1 MDYHACMTFTFHA
14 RFISTLKPT
23 LADGLAPRR
32 AIPVAAWAVLLCA
45 AALWAAPA
53 ASQTAPPA
61 PAAPQPAAST
71 PAAGTATAPVD
82 SSRLDS
88 ELFYQLMLGE
98 MNVTNGDAGTGFSLL
113 LDAARKT
120 NDARLYERALDIA
133 LAARSGDAALQ
144 ASRAWR
150 QAQPKSVLAS
160 ERLFQVLVAL
170 SRLPESVEPL
180 RSILAN
186 TAVDQRG
193 AAIGRSAATY
203 ARVAD
208 KKLAATTAEQA
219 LAEYITPTANPV
231 VAAQAWT
238 AIGRLRLAAADV
250 AGALDAAR
258 LGQTASPV
266 SEGPPLLALDIM
278 EPKQPLA
285 ETYVKRYLETDKPR
299 TEIRMV
305 YARVLLDNQRYNEA
319 TQQAQM
325 VTRDQ
330 PTYPEAWLVLGTL
343 QLQDNLLPA
352 ADTSLKRYVELAKAT
367 EGDNA
372 SAEASPER
380 QRGLTQAYLALAQ
393 VAEKR
398 NDFALAESWIAKID
412 SPQAL
417 ASAQNRRASILAKQ
431 GKMDEARKLIRAL
444 PDRSDEDVRMKV
456 LSEVELLRNNKQYKA
471 AYDLLQ
477 DTIAKR
483 PQDFDLL
490 YDQATLA
497 EKLER
502 YDEMERL
509 LRQLIAAKP
518 DSTQAYNALGYSLA
532 DRNVRLPEAKKLIE
546 KALELSPGDP
556 FITDSLGW
564 AEFRMGNT
572 AQAIQTLQKAYQGKA
587 DAEIAAH
594 LGEVYWASGQRSKAL
609 AIWKEGLLLNPEN
622 ETLLQTLKRLRVKL

>member
-1 MDYHACMTFTFHA
+1 
-14 RFISTLKPT
+14 
-23 LADGLAPRR
+23 
-32 AIPVAAWAVLLCA
+32 
-45 AALWAAPA
+45 
-53 ASQTAPPA
+53 
-61 PAAPQPAAST
+61 
-71 PAAGTATAPVD
+71 
-82 SSRLDS
+82 
-88 ELFYQLMLGE
+88 MLGE

-219 LAEYITPTANPV
+219 VAEYITPTANPV

-622 ETLLQTLKRLRVKL
+622 ETLLLTLKRLRVKL

>member
-1 MDYHACMTFTFHA
+1 MDYHAYMMSTFFA
-14 RFISTLKPT
+14 RFIPT
-23 LADGLAPRR
+23 LRQTVAQGSVTPRVV
-32 AIPVAAWAVLLCA
+32 PTAAWAGLFCA
-45 AALWAAPA
+45 AAMWAAPA
-53 ASQTAPPA
+53 TSQTAPTVPKPTA
-61 PAAPQPAAST
+61 TTAEAST
-71 PAAGTATAPVD
+71 TTAPID
-82 SSRLDS
+82 SSKLDS
-88 ELFYQLMLGE
+88 DLFYQLMLSE
-98 MNVTNGDAGTGFSLL
+98 MNVVNGDAGTGFSLM

-186 TAVDQRG
+186 TPADQRG
-193 AAIGRSAATY
+193 LVIGRSAATY

-208 KKLAATTAEQA
+208 KKLAANTAEQA
-219 LAEYITPTANPV
+219 LAEYTTPTANPL

-238 AIGRLRLAAADV
+238 AIGRLRLAAADIP
-250 AGALDAAR
+250 GALDAAR

-299 TEIRMV
+299 AEIRMV
-305 YARVLLDNQRYNEA
+305 YARVLLDNQRYTEA
-319 TQQAQM
+319 TQQAQI
-325 VTRDQ
+325 VTRTQ
-330 PTYPEAWLVLGTL
+330 PTYPDAWLVLGTL

-352 ADTSLKRYVELAKAT
+352 ADTSLKKYVELATAT
-367 EGDNA
+367 EGE
-372 SAEASPER
+372 EASPER

-444 PDRSDEDVRMKV
+444 PDRSDEDIRMKV
-456 LSEVELLRNNKQYKA
+456 LSEVQLLRDNKQYKP

-477 DTIAKR
+477 ETIAKR

-509 LRQLIAAKP
+509 LRRMIAAKP
-518 DSTQAYNALGYSLA
+518 DSSQAYNALGYSLA
-532 DRNVRLPEAKKLIE
+532 DRKVRLPEAKQLIE

-564 AEFRMGNT
+564 AEFRMGNN
-572 AQAIQTLQKAYQGKA
+572 AQAIQTLLKAYQGKA

-594 LGEVYWASGQRSKAL
+594 LGEVYWATGQRSKAL
-609 AIWKEGLLLNPEN
+609 AIWKEGALLNPEN

>member
-1 MDYHACMTFTFHA
+1 MDYHACMTFTYLA
-14 RFISTLKPT
+14 RFIPTLKPAAT
-23 LADGLAPRR
+23 RGTAPQH
-32 AIPVAAWAVLLCA
+32 AMPVAAWAGLLCA
-45 AALWAAPA
+45 AVVWATPA
-53 ASQTAPPA
+53 ASQTTPTAPKPT
-61 PAAPQPAAST
+61 ASA
-71 PAAGTATAPVD
+71 PAAGTATAPPVD
-82 SSRLDS
+82 SSKLDS

-186 TAVDQRG
+186 TPVDQRG
-193 AAIGRSAATY
+193 VAIGRTAATY

-219 LAEYITPTANPV
+219 LGEYITPTANPV

-250 AGALDAAR
+250 TGALDAAR

-299 TEIRMV
+299 AEIRMV

-319 TQQAQM
+319 TQQAQI

-343 QLQDNLLPA
+343 QLQDNQLPA

-367 EGDNA
+367 EGESA

-444 PDRSDEDVRMKV
+444 PDRSDEDVRMKL
-456 LSEVELLRNNKQYKA
+456 LSEVELLRNNKQYKP

-477 DTIAKR
+477 ETIAKR
-483 PQDFDLL
+483 PQDYDLL

-497 EKLER
+497 EKLQR
-502 YDEMERL
+502 FDEMERL

-532 DRNVRLPEAKKLIE
+532 DRSVRLPEAKKLIE

-572 AQAIQTLQKAYQGKA
+572 TQAIQTLQKAYQGKA

-594 LGEVYWASGQRSKAL
+594 LGEVYWATGQRSKAL
-609 AIWKEGLLLNPEN
+609 AIWKEGMLLNPEN

>member
-1 MDYHACMTFTFHA
+1 
-14 RFISTLKPT
+14 
-23 LADGLAPRR
+23 
-32 AIPVAAWAVLLCA
+32 
-45 AALWAAPA
+45 
-53 ASQTAPPA
+53 
-61 PAAPQPAAST
+61 
-71 PAAGTATAPVD
+71 
-82 SSRLDS
+82 
-88 ELFYQLMLGE
+88 MLGE
-98 MNVTNGDAGTGFSLL
+98 MNVTSGDAGTGFSLM

-186 TAVDQRG
+186 TPVDQRG
-193 AAIGRSAATY
+193 VAIARSAATY

-208 KKLAATTAEQA
+208 KKLAASTAEQA
-219 LAEYITPTANPV
+219 LAEYITPAANPI

-238 AIGRLRLAAADV
+238 AIGRLRLAAADIT
-250 AGALDAAR
+250 GALDAAR

-285 ETYVKRYLETDKPR
+285 ETYVKRYLETAKPR
-299 TEIRMV
+299 AEIRMV
-305 YARVLLDNQRYNEA
+305 YARVLLDNQRYTEA
-319 TQQAQM
+319 TQQAQI

-330 PTYPEAWLVLGTL
+330 PTYPDAWLVLGTL

-352 ADTSLKRYVELAKAT
+352 ADTSLKKYVELATAT
-367 EGDNA
+367 EGE
-372 SAEASPER
+372 EASPER

-444 PDRSDEDVRMKV
+444 PDRSDEDVRMKI
-456 LSEVELLRNNKQYKA
+456 LSEVELLRNNKQYKP

-477 DTIAKR
+477 ETIAKR
-483 PQDFDLL
+483 PQDYDLL

-497 EKLER
+497 EKLQR
-502 YDEMERL
+502 FDEMERL

-532 DRNVRLPEAKKLIE
+532 DRSVRLPEAKKLIE

-572 AQAIQTLQKAYQGKA
+572 TQAIQTLQKAYQGKA

-594 LGEVYWASGQRSKAL
+594 LGEVYWATGQRSKAL
-609 AIWKEGLLLNPEN
+609 AIWKEGALLNPEN

>member
-1 MDYHACMTFTFHA
+1 M
-14 RFISTLKPT
+14 
-23 LADGLAPRR
+23 
-32 AIPVAAWAVLLCA
+32 
-45 AALWAAPA
+45 
-53 ASQTAPPA
+53 
-61 PAAPQPAAST
+61 

-572 AQAIQTLQKAYQGKA
+572 AQAIQTLQKAFQGKA

>member
-1 MDYHACMTFTFHA
+1 MDYHACMMFTYLA
-14 RFISTLKPT
+14 RFIPTLKPT
-23 LADGLAPRR
+23 AAHGTVPQR
-32 AIPVAAWAVLLCA
+32 AMPVAAWAGLLCA
-45 AALWAAPA
+45 AVVWATPA
-53 ASQTAPPA
+53 ASQTTPTAPKLT
-61 PAAPQPAAST
+61 AST
-71 PAAGTATAPVD
+71 PAAGTTTAPVD
-82 SSRLDS
+82 SSKLDS

-186 TAVDQRG
+186 TPVDQRG
-193 AAIGRSAATY
+193 VAIGRTAATY

-250 AGALDAAR
+250 TGALDAAR

-299 TEIRMV
+299 AEIRMV

-352 ADTSLKRYVELAKAT
+352 ADTSLKKYVELATAT
-367 EGDNA
+367 EGE
-372 SAEASPER
+372 EASPER

-456 LSEVELLRNNKQYKA
+456 LSEVELLRNNKQYKP

-477 DTIAKR
+477 ETIAKR
-483 PQDFDLL
+483 PQDYDLL

-497 EKLER
+497 EKLQR
-502 YDEMERL
+502 FDEMERL

-532 DRNVRLPEAKKLIE
+532 DRSVRLPEAKKLIE

-572 AQAIQTLQKAYQGKA
+572 TQAIQTLQKAFQGKA

-594 LGEVYWASGQRSKAL
+594 LGEVYWATGQRSKAL
-609 AIWKEGLLLNPEN
+609 AIWKEGMLLNPEN

>member
-1 MDYHACMTFTFHA
+1 
-14 RFISTLKPT
+14 
-23 LADGLAPRR
+23 
-32 AIPVAAWAVLLCA
+32 
-45 AALWAAPA
+45 
-53 ASQTAPPA
+53 
-61 PAAPQPAAST
+61 
-71 PAAGTATAPVD
+71 
-82 SSRLDS
+82 
-88 ELFYQLMLGE
+88 
-98 MNVTNGDAGTGFSLL
+98 
-113 LDAARKT
+113 
-120 NDARLYERALDIA
+120 
-133 LAARSGDAALQ
+133 
-144 ASRAWR
+144 
-150 QAQPKSVLAS
+150 
-160 ERLFQVLVAL
+160 
-170 SRLPESVEPL
+170 
-180 RSILAN
+180 
-186 TAVDQRG
+186 
-193 AAIGRSAATY
+193 
-203 ARVAD
+203 
-208 KKLAATTAEQA
+208 
-219 LAEYITPTANPV
+219 
-231 VAAQAWT
+231 
-238 AIGRLRLAAADV
+238 
-250 AGALDAAR
+250 
-258 LGQTASPV
+258 
-266 SEGPPLLALDIM
+266 
-278 EPKQPLA
+278 
-285 ETYVKRYLETDKPR
+285 
-299 TEIRMV
+299 V

-319 TQQAQM
+319 TQQAQI

-330 PTYPEAWLVLGTL
+330 PTYPDAWLVLGTL
-343 QLQDNLLPA
+343 QLQDNQLPA
-352 ADTSLKRYVELAKAT
+352 ADTSLKRYVELAAANAT
-367 EGDNA
+367 EGE
-372 SAEASPER
+372 EASPER

-398 NDFALAESWIAKID
+398 KDFALAESWIAKID

-456 LSEVELLRNNKQYKA
+456 LSEVELLRNNKQYKP

-477 DTIAKR
+477 ETIAKR

-532 DRNVRLPEAKKLIE
+532 DRSVRLPEAKKLIE

-572 AQAIQTLQKAYQGKA
+572 TQAIQTLQKAYQSKA

-594 LGEVYWASGQRSKAL
+594 LGEVYWVTGQRSKAL
-609 AIWKEGLLLNPEN
+609 AIWKEGMLLSPEN

>member
-71 PAAGTATAPVD
+71 PAAGTATSPVD

>member
-1 MDYHACMTFTFHA
+1 MDYHTCMTFIYFA
-14 RFISTLKPT
+14 RFIPTRHQTAVHGTLPQHT
-23 LADGLAPRR
+23 LPFA
-32 AIPVAAWAVLLCA
+32 VWAGLLCA
-45 AALWAAPA
+45 AVAWSVPA
-53 ASQTAPPA
+53 ASQTVPA
-61 PAAPQPAAST
+61 TPKTTTSTSAAST
-71 PAAGTATAPVD
+71 ATVPVD
-82 SSRLDS
+82 SSKLDG

-98 MNVTNGDAGTGFSLL
+98 MNVTNGDPGTGFSLL

-180 RSILAN
+180 RSILAS
-186 TAVDQRG
+186 TPADQRG
-193 AAIGRSAATY
+193 LAIARSAATY

-250 AGALDAAR
+250 TGALDAAR
-258 LGQTASPV
+258 LGQTASPTA
-266 SEGPPLLALDIM
+266 EGPPLLALDIM

-299 TEIRMV
+299 AEIRMV

-319 TQQAQM
+319 TQQAQI

-330 PTYPEAWLVLGTL
+330 PTYPDAWLVLGTL
-343 QLQDNLLPA
+343 QLQDNQLPA
-352 ADTSLKRYVELAKAT
+352 ADTSLKRYVELAAANAT
-367 EGDNA
+367 EGE
-372 SAEASPER
+372 EASPER

-398 NDFALAESWIAKID
+398 KDFALAESWIAKID

-456 LSEVELLRNNKQYKA
+456 LSEVELLRNNKQYKP

-477 DTIAKR
+477 ETIAKR

-518 DSTQAYNALGYSLA
+518 ESTQAYNALGYSLA
-532 DRNVRLPEAKKLIE
+532 DRGVRLPEAKKLIE

-572 AQAIQTLQKAYQGKA
+572 TQAIQTLQKAYQSKA

-594 LGEVYWASGQRSKAL
+594 LGEVYWVTGQRSKAL
-609 AIWKEGLLLNPEN
+609 AIWKEGMLLSPEN

>member
-1 MDYHACMTFTFHA
+1 
-14 RFISTLKPT
+14 
-23 LADGLAPRR
+23 
-32 AIPVAAWAVLLCA
+32 
-45 AALWAAPA
+45 
-53 ASQTAPPA
+53 
-61 PAAPQPAAST
+61 
-71 PAAGTATAPVD
+71 
-82 SSRLDS
+82 
-88 ELFYQLMLGE
+88 MLGE

-477 DTIAKR
+477 DTIDKR

>member
-1 MDYHACMTFTFHA
+1 M
-14 RFISTLKPT
+14 
-23 LADGLAPRR
+23 
-32 AIPVAAWAVLLCA
+32 WA
-45 AALWAAPA
+45 
-53 ASQTAPPA
+53 
-61 PAAPQPAAST
+61 T
-71 PAAGTATAPVD
+71 PAAGQTTPTAPKPIATAAEATTATAPVD
-82 SSRLDS
+82 SSKLDS

-186 TAVDQRG
+186 TPVDQRG
-193 AAIGRSAATY
+193 VAIARSAATY

-208 KKLAATTAEQA
+208 KKLAASTAEQA

-238 AIGRLRLAAADV
+238 AIGRLRLAAVDV
-250 AGALDAAR
+250 TGALDAAR
-258 LGQTASPV
+258 LGQTASAV

-299 TEIRMV
+299 AEIRMV
-305 YARVLLDNQRYNEA
+305 YARVLLDNQRYAEA
-319 TQQAQM
+319 TQQAQI

-330 PTYPEAWLVLGTL
+330 PTYPDAWLVLGTL
-343 QLQDNLLPA
+343 QLQDNQLPT
-352 ADTSLKRYVELAKAT
+352 ADTSLKKYVELATAT
-367 EGDNA
+367 EGE
-372 SAEASPER
+372 EASPER

-456 LSEVELLRNNKQYKA
+456 LSEVELLRNNKQYKP

-477 DTIAKR
+477 ETIAKR
-483 PQDFDLL
+483 PQDYDLL

-497 EKLER
+497 EKLQR
-502 YDEMERL
+502 FDEMERL

-532 DRNVRLPEAKKLIE
+532 DRSVRLPEAKKLIE

-572 AQAIQTLQKAYQGKA
+572 TQAIQTLQKAYQGKA

-594 LGEVYWASGQRSKAL
+594 LGEVYWATGQRSKAL
-609 AIWKEGLLLNPEN
+609 AIWKEGLLLNAEN

>member
-1 MDYHACMTFTFHA
+1 
-14 RFISTLKPT
+14 L
-23 LADGLAPRR
+23 
-32 AIPVAAWAVLLCA
+32 
-45 AALWAAPA
+45 
-53 ASQTAPPA
+53 
-61 PAAPQPAAST
+61 AST
-71 PAAGTATAPVD
+71 PA
-82 SSRLDS
+82 
-88 ELFYQLMLGE
+88 
-98 MNVTNGDAGTGFSLL
+98 
-113 LDAARKT
+113 
-120 NDARLYERALDIA
+120 
-133 LAARSGDAALQ
+133 
-144 ASRAWR
+144 
-150 QAQPKSVLAS
+150 
-160 ERLFQVLVAL
+160 
-170 SRLPESVEPL
+170 
-180 RSILAN
+180 
-186 TAVDQRG
+186 DQRG
-193 AAIGRSAATY
+193 LAIARSVATY

-250 AGALDAAR
+250 TGALDAAR
-258 LGQTASPV
+258 LGQTASPTA
-266 SEGPPLLALDIM
+266 EGPPLLALDIM

-299 TEIRMV
+299 AEIRMV

-319 TQQAQM
+319 TQQAQI

-330 PTYPEAWLVLGTL
+330 PTYPDAWLVLGTL
-343 QLQDNLLPA
+343 QLQDNQLPA
-352 ADTSLKRYVELAKAT
+352 ADTSLKRYVELAAANAT
-367 EGDNA
+367 EGE
-372 SAEASPER
+372 EASPER

-398 NDFALAESWIAKID
+398 KDFALAESWIAKID

-456 LSEVELLRNNKQYKA
+456 LSEVELLRNNKQYKP

-477 DTIAKR
+477 ETIAKR

-518 DSTQAYNALGYSLA
+518 ESTQAYNALGYSLA
-532 DRNVRLPEAKKLIE
+532 DRGVRLPEAKKLIE

-572 AQAIQTLQKAYQGKA
+572 TQAIQTLQKAYQSKA

-594 LGEVYWASGQRSKAL
+594 LGEVYWVTGQRSKAL
-609 AIWKEGLLLNPEN
+609 AIWKEGMLLSPEN

>member
-1 MDYHACMTFTFHA
+1 
-14 RFISTLKPT
+14 
-23 LADGLAPRR
+23 
-32 AIPVAAWAVLLCA
+32 
-45 AALWAAPA
+45 
-53 ASQTAPPA
+53 
-61 PAAPQPAAST
+61 
-71 PAAGTATAPVD
+71 
-82 SSRLDS
+82 
-88 ELFYQLMLGE
+88 MLGE

-572 AQAIQTLQKAYQGKA
+572 AQAIQTLQKAFQGKA

>member
-1 MDYHACMTFTFHA
+1 
-14 RFISTLKPT
+14 
-23 LADGLAPRR
+23 
-32 AIPVAAWAVLLCA
+32 
-45 AALWAAPA
+45 
-53 ASQTAPPA
+53 
-61 PAAPQPAAST
+61 
-71 PAAGTATAPVD
+71 
-82 SSRLDS
+82 
-88 ELFYQLMLGE
+88 MLGE

>member
-572 AQAIQTLQKAYQGKA
+572 AQAIQTLQKAFQGKA